1 MKYNKKWY
9 KNRYFWADLIFPYLA
24 IIAFIS
30 WSFYLY
36 FVNDV
41 NNLAAYLCIFL
52 ATFVPTGIISSVID
66 DRPGPY
72 ESDTGY

>member
-41 NNLAAYLCIFL
+41 NNLAAYLCIF
-52 ATFVPTGIISSVID
+52 
-66 DRPGPY
+66 
-72 ESDTGY
+72 